1 MLTVLFYLTRHD
13 KIIIYSSLLFVLAL
27 LGSCHNTIQHRQ
39 WNSAVIDPTI
49 PINGVYKRLDKEK
62 EVFSVF
68 EKQDSTAKRS
78 SGVLYFTKGHVN
90 LLDSSSA
97 RLNNCRTYF
106 LNDDMLSIN
115 IGIGNG
121 FGGWGFIVNYRDKKF
136 YAEPYYSTDVI
147 IPDEPKPVFNLVYQ
161 NLTLDKPVYNV
172 GDSLYGKVSF
182 KSIETDHDG
191 SKIDH
196 SGEGYFRAVVTR
208 R

>member
-1 MLTVLFYLTRHD
+1 MAYVKR
-13 KIIIYSSLLFVLAL
+13 IVCLANSFKPG
-27 LGSCHNTIQHRQ
+27 GSCIAGR
-39 WNSAVIDPTI
+39 
-49 PINGVYKRLDKEK
+49 
-62 EVFSVF
+62 EV
-68 EKQDSTAKRS
+68 
-78 SGVLYFTKGHVN
+78 
-90 LLDSSSA
+90 
-97 RLNNCRTYF
+97 
-106 LNDDMLSIN
+106 
-115 IGIGNG
+115 IGNG